1 MSSQD
6 EKRQQKKPPP
16 KRTTIML
23 EKDTVQ
29 VLKTYQEIIEKKEGK
44 KRVGMNTV
52 IEKLLENNPI
62 PA

>member
-6 EKRQQKKPPP
+6 EKRHWKKPPP